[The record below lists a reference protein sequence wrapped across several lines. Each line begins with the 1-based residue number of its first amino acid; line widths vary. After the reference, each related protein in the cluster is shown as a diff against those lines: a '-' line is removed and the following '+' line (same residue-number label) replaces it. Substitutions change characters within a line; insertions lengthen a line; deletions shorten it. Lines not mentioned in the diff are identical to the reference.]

1 MMPKV
6 FDNYEEYLFP
16 YLKSPKY
23 ATVLEDGIAK
33 GRQGGAAFKNFLH
46 VFECYLTGK
55 TAFKDSSYDRESHIN
70 ELNTKLQLLTQQ
82 TSSDLLEHVTS
93 KN

>member
-1 MMPKV
+1 MMRKV

-23 ATVLEDGIAK
+23 ATVVEDGIAK
-33 GRQGGAAFKNFLH
+33 GGEAFKNFLH

-55 TAFKDSSYDRESHIN
+55 TAFKADN
-70 ELNTKLQLLTQQ
+70 PN
-82 TSSDLLEHVTS
+82 
-93 KN
+93 